1 MDISEW
7 IEPQVLITWDALI
20 PTPAELCD
28 CQNDFPFGEEQDDG
42 SYLAD
47 AYSFSLTAEVGKVI
61 RNPEADWYWFF
72 VTLRTTAH
80 KQGQVTKE
88 GRTLV
93 AFPVPD
99 GVYAEG
105 ALDQVGR
112 ILWDQKGATCQR
124 VSTERQPTFWVVEIS
139 FNDGSTQTVQ
149 VSAKLEM
156 DPYEPYGVLCHCPP
170 MDRSSVF
177 VYGPIGWDETGC
189 KATPYVAE
197 GLKVTG
203 WLDGVA
209 EMAMGFLPCGG
220 AVVLIKRYW
229 MGQEVGWLECS
240 DAVLSCIP
248 YLGKIGGL
256 ALRGFAGAAKWF
268 LRSRKLRHLAEGKEW
283 IEKARRL
290 GRRVAK
296 GLADHEPGSCG
307 VVSQSQRH
315 HIATDKYRRRDPKW
329 TEKFERLFKE
339 AGMSLQDPD
348 NLVYLPNHTGPHP
361 PNYHEWVYNNLLD
374 ALQGRQTMA
383 EKQHALKERLEKI
396 RQWLLEN
403 PDKLNSGE
411 YPGLLR

>member
-7 IEPQVLITWDALI
+7 IEPQVLMTWDTLI

-47 AYSFSLTAEVGKVI
+47 EYSFSLTAEVGKVI

-124 VSTERQPTFWVVEIS
+124 VSTERQPTFGVVEIS

-229 MGQEVGWLECS
+229 IGQEVGWLEWS

-256 ALRGFAGAAKWF
+256 AEYVRKVF
-268 LRSRKLRHLAEGKEW
+268 LHAW
-283 IEKARRL
+283 
-290 GRRVAK
+290 
-296 GLADHEPGSCG
+296 
-307 VVSQSQRH
+307 
-315 HIATDKYRRRDPKW
+315 
-329 TEKFERLFKE
+329 KE
-339 AGMSLQDPD
+339 AINKP
-348 NLVYLPNHTGPHP
+348 LPR
-361 PNYHEWVYNNLLD
+361 PN
-374 ALQGRQTMA
+374 T
-383 EKQHALKERLEKI
+383 
-396 RQWLLEN
+396 
-403 PDKLNSGE
+403 
-411 YPGLLR
+411 